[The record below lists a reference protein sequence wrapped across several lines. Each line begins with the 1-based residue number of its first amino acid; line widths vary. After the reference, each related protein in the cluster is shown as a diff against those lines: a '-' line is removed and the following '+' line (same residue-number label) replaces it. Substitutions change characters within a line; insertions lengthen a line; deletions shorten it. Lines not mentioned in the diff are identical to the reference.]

1 MQTTE
6 SLLGLLRERGKR
18 GLPLTRVYRQLYNT
32 NLYLSAYGRIYRNAG
47 SMTPGVTEETAD
59 GTSLETFD
67 AIIRALKQER
77 YQWQPA
83 RRTYIPKR
91 NGKKRPLG
99 MPVWSDK
106 LLAEVMRMIL
116 NAYFDE
122 TFSEHSHGFR
132 ENRGCHTALREIYH
146 TWRGC
151 TWIIE
156 GDIADCFGSLDHNLI
171 ISALAEHIQDGR
183 FLNLIGQLLDAGYME
198 EWKFNRTLSGV
209 PQGSILSP
217 ILSNILLSKLD
228 RFVEAELIPQYNK
241 GEKRKENR
249 EYKNLMHRTHR
260 LRKKGQKEAAQ
271 KLKQQ
276 AQKLPSQDPQDPDY
290 RRLRYC
296 RYADDFAL
304 AFIGPKDEA
313 EAIKQRLRTFLLEE
327 LKLHL
332 SEEKTLIT
340 HTRDS
345 AAKFLNY
352 EITTLQSDTKQNLT
366 NGHKRR
372 SINGVT
378 GLKVPQ
384 RVVEDKCKRYMR
396 KGKPIHRAE
405 LLNESDFTI
414 VATYQLEYRGLV
426 NYYRM
431 AYNLHTL
438 QKLKW
443 VMEISLTKTLAH
455 KHKTSARKIDR
466 KYRAE
471 LDVNGKKYRGLQVV
485 VPREGKKPL
494 VATWGGIPL
503 TWDVNAPIE
512 DEIERYHW
520 KRSELEQR
528 LLAQTCEQCGAT
540 RMTDKIEVHHVQALK
555 DLNKYEGREKPQW
568 VQIMAAR
575 RRKTLVLCH
584 TCHMNIQYGRP
595 HRRSKVSRS
604 RTEET

>member
-1 MQTTE
+1 
-6 SLLGLLRERGKR
+6 
-18 GLPLTRVYRQLYNT
+18 
-32 NLYLSAYGRIYRNAG
+32 
-47 SMTPGVTEETAD
+47 
-59 GTSLETFD
+59 
-67 AIIRALKQER
+67 
-77 YQWQPA
+77 
-83 RRTYIPKR
+83 
-91 NGKKRPLG
+91 

-116 NAYFDE
+116 NAYFEE

-132 ENRGCHTALREIYH
+132 EEWGCHTALREIYY

-156 GDIADCFGSLDHNLI
+156 GDIADCFGSLDHSLI

-183 FLNLIGQLLDAGYME
+183 FLNLVKKLLDAGYVE
-198 EWKFNRTLSGV
+198 DWKLNKTLSGT

-228 RFVEAELIPQYNK
+228 RFVEAELMPQYNK
-241 GEKRKENR
+241 GEKRREHR
-249 EYKNLMHRTHR
+249 EYKNLMHRAYR
-260 LRKKGQKEAAQ
+260 LRKNGQKEAAQ
-271 KLKQQ
+271 KVKQQ

-327 LKLHL
+327 LKLNL

-352 EITTLQSDTKQNLT
+352 EIVTLQSDTKQT
-366 NGHKRR
+366 RTRGHKRR
-372 SINGVT
+372 SINGGI
-378 GLKVPQ
+378 GLKVP
-384 RVVEDKCKRYMR
+384 RKVVEDKCQRYTR

-405 LLNESDFTI
+405 LLNESDYTI
-414 VATYQLEYRGLV
+414 IATYQLEYRGLV

-443 VMEISLTKTLAH
+443 VMEDSLTKTLAH
-455 KHKTSARKIDR
+455 KHKISVRKVYQ
-466 KYRAE
+466 KYQAE
-471 LDVNGKKYRGLQVV
+471 LDVNGKKYKGLQAV

-503 TWDVNAPIE
+503 TWDVTTPIE
-512 DEIERYHW
+512 DKIERYHW

-528 LLAQTCEQCGAT
+528 LLGQVCEQCGAT
-540 RMTDKIEVHHVQALK
+540 RMTSKIEVHHIRALK
-555 DLNKYEGREKPQW
+555 DLEKYDGREKPQW

-575 RRKTLVLCH
+575 QRKTLILCH
-584 TCHMNIQYGRP
+584 TCHMDIQHGRP

-604 RTEET
+604 RTGDT